1 MNKRQRKKLMKQTP
15 PIDVHLFDE
24 ILTATFREALMKA
37 VKLRLRSVA
46 DEADTSHLSE
56 EQREAWMS
64 LREHLEELVAQEI
77 ADQIFDSPVPTDH
90 FQCASCQQIFEK
102 GWSEQE
108 AQAEREANGWKDLD
122 CAVVCGDCYRMV
134 MTHTDALL
142 AAVPQEHGH

>member
-1 MNKRQRKKLMKQTP
+1 MNKRQRKKLMKQTSQ
-15 PIDVHLFDE
+15 ID
-24 ILTATFREALMKA
+24 IAIFREALMKA
-37 VKLRLRSVA
+37 VKLRLQSAA

-56 EQREAWMS
+56 EQREALMS
-64 LREHLEELVAQEI
+64 LREHLEELVVQEI
-77 ADQIFDSPVPTDH
+77 ADRIFDSPVPTDH

-122 CAVVCGDCYRMV
+122 CSVVCENCHRMI
-134 MTHTDALL
+134 MAHTDALL